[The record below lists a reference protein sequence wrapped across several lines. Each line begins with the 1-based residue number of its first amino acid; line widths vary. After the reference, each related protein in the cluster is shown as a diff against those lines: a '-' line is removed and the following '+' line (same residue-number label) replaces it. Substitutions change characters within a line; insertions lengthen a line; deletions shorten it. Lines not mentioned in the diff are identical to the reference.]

1 MRPPAALALVLV
13 LGGLVF
19 AGGGAAKPAVT
30 IAFKGTA
37 TLRPFDVTRHCG
49 ATSVSAKLLRVRCF
63 QAGRFVGVPAPGG
76 ASFSWTWDL
85 PTDRNGHTTGPATEH
100 GTLILNFGAPGRIF
114 FALGGQ
120 QAVVG
125 DATATRATA
134 ITQGTWKVT
143 KGTKRFVG
151 KHGTGVYTFKTGRT
165 DSESL
170 FSIAELRLSGS
181 IT

>member
-1 MRPPAALALVLV
+1 MRLPAALAVALALTT
-13 LGGLVF
+13 LAL
-19 AGGGAAKPAVT
+19 AGSGSARTTT
-30 IAFKGTA
+30 IALKGTA
-37 TLRPFDVTRHCG
+37 TLKPFDVTQHCG
-49 ATSVSAKLLRVRCF
+49 ASTVSRKLLRVRCF
-63 QAGRFVGVPAPGG
+63 QSGRFVGLPAPGG

-85 PTDRNGHTTGPATEH
+85 PTDRNGHTTGPASEH

-114 FALGGQ
+114 FALGGR

-125 DATATRATA
+125 TATATRATA
-134 ITQGTWKVT
+134 VTQGTWKVT
-143 KGTKRFVG
+143 KGTARFVG
-151 KHGTGVYTFKTGRT
+151 MEGTGVYTFKTGRT